1 MVFLTYIIVG
11 ILGYFAFTAESF
23 AGIYENQ
30 QPGESKGFIEQN
42 FLNMFEY
49 YEISACLIRTLIY
62 VQLSCAYPLVNHF

>member
-23 AGIYENQ
+23 AGIYEGQ
-30 QPGESKGFIEQN
+30 TASKGYIEQN

-49 YEISACLIRTLIY
+49 DAIPACLIRTLIY

>member
-23 AGIYENQ
+23 AGIYAKQ
-30 QPGESKGFIEQN
+30 SGESKGFIAQN

-49 YEISACLIRTLIY
+49 YEIPACLIRTLIY